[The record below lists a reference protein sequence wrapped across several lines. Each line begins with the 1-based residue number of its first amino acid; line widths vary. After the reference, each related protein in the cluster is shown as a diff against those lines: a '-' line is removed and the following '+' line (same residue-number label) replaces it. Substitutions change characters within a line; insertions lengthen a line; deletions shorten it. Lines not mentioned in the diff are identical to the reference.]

1 MERRSRPEFCDSS
14 SSDDGLILFDE
25 AYTEEHKIYEVER
38 QRWEDFTPL
47 TRNQEYL
54 EASENLIFTAFYRY
68 KSMFYSEPPMV
79 AFIGIHSDVLKSV
92 LKACVEELDLETDP
106 VPRV

>member
-1 MERRSRPEFCDSS
+1 MERRSGTESFNSS
-14 SSDDGLILFDE
+14 RSNDELILFDE

-38 QRWEDFTPL
+38 QRWEEFTPL

-79 AFIGIHSDVLKSV
+79 ALIGIHSDVLKAV